1 MNNMAL
7 DFTAEKEKCQSM
19 AHFCKFLGSIEF
31 VQSIFASHLGSIEFV
46 QSILVS
52 REKKNCAVILC
63 FESIEASRIL
73 T

>member
-31 VQSIFASHLGSIEFV
+31 VQSI
-46 QSILVS
+46 LVS

-63 FESIEASRIL
+63 FESIEAS
-73 T
+73 